1 MTDNQPDRWLET
13 SRRLIEALDDEVRSL
28 GRGSITEMELA
39 LGRKETKGWWQ
50 GRVKRGYVTSAQLF
64 GIFEFLGLNPAR
76 FIRQVLGNEGE
87 LELHRPKGDPPEI
100 VHRAWARFHDDGGLE
115 GTLGKDTVTT
125 LDRMRYEE
133 PQRAIDQATA
143 LIKYCP
149 RELVPHLLGVAGSA
163 WRLLVQLDKAEH
175 AICAALQMAQ
185 RLDDD
190 QMVGE
195 LLQRLSYVLL
205 ERGELEVALGA
216 AERASSFHLR
226 CDNIEGVG
234 KTLVDQGIWL
244 RALGKREAAIS
255 VLRLALKL
263 LPEEERH
270 NLAGALQTLGTCF
283 RELGEPE
290 IALEYAFQAE
300 ELTPG
305 LPRVVADKVK
315 WLRANAWA
323 DLGKLSEAEELLRSV
338 VRNLAEVHL
347 GEMALATCDL
357 MRVYLMDGRITEA
370 FEAATAL
377 RALVEPLREN
387 KIASAAIAKLLRD
400 GETGLT
406 LALAE
411 EVRTRIESELRHRPL
426 WRCLWVVQDGH

>member
-1 MTDNQPDRWLET
+1 
-13 SRRLIEALDDEVRSL
+13 
-28 GRGSITEMELA
+28 
-39 LGRKETKGWWQ
+39 
-50 GRVKRGYVTSAQLF
+50 
-64 GIFEFLGLNPAR
+64 
-76 FIRQVLGNEGE
+76 
-87 LELHRPKGDPPEI
+87 
-100 VHRAWARFHDDGGLE
+100 
-115 GTLGKDTVTT
+115 
-125 LDRMRYEE
+125 
-133 PQRAIDQATA
+133 
-143 LIKYCP
+143 
-149 RELVPHLLGVAGSA
+149 
-163 WRLLVQLDKAEH
+163 
-175 AICAALQMAQ
+175 
-185 RLDDD
+185 
-190 QMVGE
+190 
-195 LLQRLSYVLL
+195 
-205 ERGELEVALGA
+205 
-216 AERASSFHLR
+216 
-226 CDNIEGVG
+226 
-234 KTLVDQGIWL
+234 
-244 RALGKREAAIS
+244 
-255 VLRLALKL
+255 LKL

-300 ELTPG
+300 ALTPG

-377 RALVEPLREN
+377 RALVEPLRDN

-411 EVRTRIESELRHRPL
+411 EVKTRIESELRHRPL